1 MIEKVEPSLKKPT
14 HLAVIMDGNGRWAQQ
29 NNLSRSKGHKKG
41 VETASKMAELCI
53 KHQIPTLTLFAF
65 GQENWQRPMKEVRYL
80 FRLFLLSLKKQVHW
94 LNNHQIKLIIIGNKN
109 DLPPSLKEAISEA
122 EELTK
127 HNTALQLNIACNYS
141 GQWDIN
147 QAVQLW
153 LQHQQKGEWQ
163 DYLSLASQKNPD
175 LFIRTSGVSRL
186 SNFMLWEMAYTE
198 LYFTPVMWPE
208 FSEKDFNLALS
219 FFNRTERRFGKT
231 TSQLREQEAELTC

>member
-1 MIEKVEPSLKKPT
+1 MIEKVELGPKKPT
-14 HLAVIMDGNGRWAQQ
+14 HLAVVMDGNGRWAQQ

-94 LNNHQIKLIIIGNKN
+94 LNNHQIKLTIIGNKE
-109 DLPPSLKEAISEA
+109 DLPLSLRQAIIEA
-122 EELTK
+122 EELTQ
-127 HNTALQLNIACNYS
+127 HNTALHLNIACNYS

-147 QAVQLW
+147 QAVECW
-153 LQHQQKGEWQ
+153 LQHAQKGKWQ

-175 LFIRTSGVSRL
+175 LFIRTSDVFRL

-208 FSEKDFNLALS
+208 FSEKDFDLALN
-219 FFNRTERRFGKT
+219 FFNKTERRFGKT
-231 TSQLREQEAELTC
+231 TSQLREQGVEILC